1 MKSINKS
8 KVFIIISFC
17 VVFLIAAIISG
28 FNLFYTKNT
37 SSKKFSV
44 ENMVKHV
51 EIISKEE
58 HSVFCKEELDD
69 VRNYIV
75 EALNSYNVD
84 NEMVSHG
91 IKNLYNRE
99 TNSVEEC
106 EIKNIYA
113 EIPGKSGVNVLLL
126 AHFDSSPYK
135 IKYGQVT
142 NNSHGAFDDG
152 YGVSTLLEIARVYAQ
167 ENDLV
172 NGIKLAFLDAE
183 EVSLDGAY
191 SLYEQNR
198 EWLNDVNVVIN
209 VESRGN
215 TGPVYLFETSKNNS
229 KLIDFYQN
237 AGFPFS
243 FSVAADVYSMM
254 PNDTDLSVFLDNGFN
269 CMNLATLD
277 GLKYY
282 HTEQDNF
289 SNIDKNS
296 LKAYGD
302 TLFPLLEEYTQNN
315 KYSKM
320 DAFNSDHDAM
330 FSTILPN
337 VMLNLHPTVV
347 IVLIVACSVITV
359 ALCVINKLIKK
370 VKLSK
375 ILLSIL
381 FDILTLGVAFGIGF
395 GSILLLCNIFNLK
408 FNFMFVVGVPAD
420 KLILIVFALITFVL
434 TLIINKLKNKFN
446 IDNSAKMM
454 SSLILFLILTIVS
467 SIVLFS
473 ASIIFVIPTLLF
485 VICAIVDLIKHKKTK
500 MIMSYIFN
508 GIASIITLSF
518 FVLVVYSIFVSLS
531 LGSLGVLLLLAALPC
546 LLITPYILNT
556 NQQ

>member
-8 KVFIIISFC
+8 KVFVIISFC
-17 VVFLIAAIISG
+17 VVFLFAAIISG

-51 EIISKEE
+51 ESISKEE

-152 YGVSTLLEIARVYAQ
+152 YGISTLLEIARVYAQ

-289 SNIDKNS
+289 SNIDW
-296 LKAYGD
+296 
-302 TLFPLLEEYTQNN
+302 
-315 KYSKM
+315 
-320 DAFNSDHDAM
+320 
-330 FSTILPN
+330 
-337 VMLNLHPTVV
+337 
-347 IVLIVACSVITV
+347 LIS
-359 ALCVINKLIKK
+359 
-370 VKLSK
+370 
-375 ILLSIL
+375 
-381 FDILTLGVAFGIGF
+381 G
-395 GSILLLCNIFNLK
+395 NIC
-408 FNFMFVVGVPAD
+408 
-420 KLILIVFALITFVL
+420 I
-434 TLIINKLKNKFN
+434 
-446 IDNSAKMM
+446 
-454 SSLILFLILTIVS
+454 
-467 SIVLFS
+467 
-473 ASIIFVIPTLLF
+473 
-485 VICAIVDLIKHKKTK
+485 
-500 MIMSYIFN
+500 
-508 GIASIITLSF
+508 
-518 FVLVVYSIFVSLS
+518 
-531 LGSLGVLLLLAALPC
+531 
-546 LLITPYILNT
+546 
-556 NQQ
+556 